1 VAAPVVARHDLVGRA
16 GHVVGR
22 SVTRRSYY
30 GPDPDWWPVIA
41 EALPRPWSREAIM
54 HDLCWW
60 ADQERVGRRARP
72 GRPALCARWGVTG
85 HAARTLMRDED
96 AWGDPAHRRQPTAS
110 ESPAD
115 RQPTAVDQHDRI
127 DLPTRL

>member
-1 VAAPVVARHDLVGRA
+1 M
-16 GHVVGR
+16 
-22 SVTRRSYY
+22 TRRSYY

-41 EALPRPWSREAIM
+41 EGLARPWSREAIM

-60 ADQERVGRRARP
+60 ADQERVGRRVRP

-110 ESPAD
+110 ASPAR
-115 RQPTAVDQHDRI
+115 RQPTAPRAE
-127 DLPTRL
+127 